1 MRLIYVRHG
10 ESESNA
16 AADRVALPEE
26 QGDRLTD
33 RGREQARA
41 AADAVASA
49 GARRLFSSPMRRAT
63 ETAAVIAERTGL
75 EIEINPLIHELRE
88 FEGYTELDSDRQVE
102 LRWSTRM
109 AAHADD
115 PDYGPDGAD
124 SFNHLISRVRGF
136 KAELE
141 GLDDDAVVIAVSHG
155 IFLRF
160 FLLDSLLGDAFTP
173 AHAERLWRLRTRN
186 GGISI
191 FTRGERG
198 KPIDPLPDGWLCL
211 SWMAPPARAPEPPP
225 ADRRASAATAR

>member
-1 MRLIYVRHG
+1 MRLIFVRHG

-26 QGDRLTD
+26 RGDRLTD
-33 RGREQARA
+33 LGREQARA
-41 AADAVASA
+41 AAEDLA
-49 GARRLFSSPMRRAT
+49 GAGAGRLFSSRMRRAT
-63 ETAAVIAERTGL
+63 ETAAVIAKRTGL
-75 EIEINPLIHELRE
+75 EVEISPLIHELRE
-88 FEGYTELDSDRQVE
+88 FDGYTELDAERQRE

-115 PDYGPDGAD
+115 PDHGPDGAD
-124 SFNHLISRVRGF
+124 SFNDLLARVRGF

-141 GLDDDAVVIAVSHG
+141 GLGDDAVVIAVSHG

-160 FLLDSLLGDAFTP
+160 FLLDTLLGDRFAP
-173 AHAERLWRLRTRN
+173 AHVDRLWHLRTRN
-186 GGISI
+186 GGISV

-211 SWMAPPARAPEPPP
+211 SWMAPPARAPGPLS

>member
-1 MRLIYVRHG
+1 MRLICVRHG

-16 AADRVALPEE
+16 AADRVSLPEDR
-26 QGDRLTD
+26 GDRLTD
-33 RGREQARA
+33 SGREQAGA
-41 AADAVASA
+41 AADDLA
-49 GARRLFSSPMRRAT
+49 GAGAVRLFSSRMRRAT

-75 EIEINPLIHELRE
+75 EVEVSPLIHELRE
-88 FEGYTELDSDRQVE
+88 FEGYSELDGDRQRE

-124 SFNHLISRVRGF
+124 SFNDLIARVRGF
-136 KAELE
+136 KAEVE
-141 GLDDDAVVIAVSHG
+141 RLDDDAVVIAVSHG

-160 FLLDSLLGDAFTP
+160 FLLDTLLGDQFTP

-186 GGISI
+186 GGISV

-198 KPIDPLPDGWLCL
+198 KPIDPLPGGWLCL